1 MSAAMNMSKEYQEM
15 FLKKYNVKLGF
26 MSFFLKAATMALEE
40 MPVVNAV
47 IDGEDIIYRDYID
60 ISVAVAAK
68 NGLMVPVMR
77 NCENKTMSEF
87 ELVNNINYIIV
98 FERIRN

>member
-1 MSAAMNMSKEYQEM
+1 MSAAMDMRKDFQDL
-15 FLKKYNVKLGF
+15 FVKKYGIKLGF

-68 NGLMVPVMR
+68 NGLLVPVMR
-77 NCENKTMSEF
+77 NCENKSMSEF
-87 ELVNNINYIIV
+87 ELVN
-98 FERIRN
+98 F